1 MRFLPM
7 LLIAG
12 TVATTACAPAA
23 TIPAA
28 SLTAR
33 LTAPRQ
39 IVRIFNHS
47 WDNLEIS
54 ALHNGSRRILG
65 VLFAAQ
71 DGTLVLSEDMLDIDG
86 RVQLVAR
93 VEGKP
98 DEILMQ
104 PMRVPAGNYLS
115 WSLEHDFAHASV
127 ATYPL

>member
-1 MRFLPM
+1 MRSLPR

-12 TVATTACAPAA
+12 ALATAACAPAA
-23 TIPAA
+23 TIPPA

-54 ALHNGSRRILG
+54 AIHNGSRRVLG
-65 VLFAAQ
+65 VVSAAQ
-71 DGTLVLSEDMLDIDG
+71 DGTLVLSPDMLDVDG

-93 VEGKP
+93 VEGKH
-98 DEILMQ
+98 DELLMQ
-104 PMRVPAGNYLS
+104 PVRVPAGNYLS
-115 WSLEHDFAHASV
+115 WSLERDFTQSSV